1 MHVLIIDREEKTRLF
16 LSKYLQKHQC
26 HITSVESG
34 VSALEHLKKMSFD
47 LVLSEMQIDEV
58 KGVDFYKYLKIKAP
72 NTPLV
77 LMLPEGSDPLTQK
90 DLQNLADDSISKP
103 LQKSAMQ
110 VLISL
115 INSKKKPLA
124 PLIAKS
130 PAMKEILTIIKK
142 IASSNAN
149 VFISGESGTGKE
161 IIATYLHH
169 FSTRANKP
177 FIKVNCAALPETLIE
192 SEFFGH
198 EKGAFTGALSTRK
211 GRFELADQG
220 TLLLDEISEIPPSLQ
235 AKLLRA
241 TQEQEF
247 ERLGGM
253 SSIQVDVRFISTSN
267 RNINDAIQKK
277 EFREDLFYRL
287 NVVPIEIPPLRKRPE
302 DILPLANYFLT
313 KHSPKKE
320 KKFSPKA
327 KEKLTKYSWP
337 GNVRQLSN
345 VIEYAIALDLSEEI
359 QAEHLHL
366 TKILDNKNFIDKDL
380 TLGEVEKR
388 HIQKILIHHEN
399 NRQKT
404 ANALGIS
411 VRTLRNKLSL
421 YNH

>member
-1 MHVLIIDREEKTRLF
+1 
-16 LSKYLQKHQC
+16 
-26 HITSVESG
+26 
-34 VSALEHLKKMSFD
+34 
-47 LVLSEMQIDEV
+47 
-58 KGVDFYKYLKIKAP
+58 
-72 NTPLV
+72 
-77 LMLPEGSDPLTQK
+77 MLPEGSDPLTQK

-287 NVVPIEIPPLRKRPE
+287 N
-302 DILPLANYFLT
+302 
-313 KHSPKKE
+313 
-320 KKFSPKA
+320 
-327 KEKLTKYSWP
+327 
-337 GNVRQLSN
+337 
-345 VIEYAIALDLSEEI
+345 
-359 QAEHLHL
+359 
-366 TKILDNKNFIDKDL
+366 
-380 TLGEVEKR
+380 
-388 HIQKILIHHEN
+388 
-399 NRQKT
+399 
-404 ANALGIS
+404 
-411 VRTLRNKLSL
+411 
-421 YNH
+421 